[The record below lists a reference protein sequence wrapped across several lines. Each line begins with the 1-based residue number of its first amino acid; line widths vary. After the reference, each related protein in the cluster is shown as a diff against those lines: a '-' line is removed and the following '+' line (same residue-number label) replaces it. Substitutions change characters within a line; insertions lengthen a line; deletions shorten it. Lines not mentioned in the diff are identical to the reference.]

1 MCGFCLVKHQHKH
14 LIIKGCNAASK
25 WSDLNQSSLYKCIFI
40 YFLHRDG
47 EGRWDKG
54 EKPKSKVVL
63 KKDVDTMNEVDM
75 MGLKSDEDTVNK
87 VDMMGLKRH
96 EHQEMAKMERVR
108 PT

>member
-1 MCGFCLVKHQHKH
+1 MYGFCLGKHCNVVKHQHKH
-14 LIIKGCNAASK
+14 LIIKGCNAALK
-25 WSDLNQSSLYKCIFI
+25 WSNLNQSSLYKYIFI

-63 KKDVDTMNEVDM
+63 K
-75 MGLKSDEDTVNK
+75 SDEDTMNK
-87 VDMMGLKRH
+87 LDMIGLKRH

>member
-1 MCGFCLVKHQHKH
+1 M
-14 LIIKGCNAASK
+14 
-25 WSDLNQSSLYKCIFI
+25 
-40 YFLHRDG
+40 
-47 EGRWDKG
+47 
-54 EKPKSKVVL
+54 VL

>member
-1 MCGFCLVKHQHKH
+1 MVKHQLKH
-14 LIIKGCNAASK
+14 LIIKGCNANVASK
-25 WSDLNQSSLYKCIFI
+25 WSDLNKSSLFKYVFI

-63 KKDVDTMNEVDM
+63 KKDD
-75 MGLKSDEDTVNK
+75 DTVNK

-108 PT
+108 TT

>member
-1 MCGFCLVKHQHKH
+1 ME
-14 LIIKGCNAASK
+14 
-25 WSDLNQSSLYKCIFI
+25 WSYLNQRSLYRYIFI
-40 YFLHRDG
+40 YFQHRDR

-87 VDMMGLKRH
+87 VDMMGLKKDEDTMNKVDMMGLKRH